1 MNASAAVTHGWHVA
15 WLQPAMPSCCPD
27 RWVPF
32 PCLPGCSCL
41 QVPLDE
47 VDNPRVLGQVPAT
60 GDEFL

>member
-1 MNASAAVTHGWHVA
+1 MAG
-15 WLQPAMPSCCPD
+15 M
-27 RWVPF
+27 
-32 PCLPGCSCL
+32 LPGCSLLCPAAVLIGWSPFPALLCACL